1 MASTDLQTSTSP
13 ELLRKHL
20 YNSLDR
26 AEALSPASP
35 CYAKAFEQSEVATF
49 EPLKDCHKHTDA
61 PEKEHLL
68 HSSITILKAM
78 PGSDC
83 AAAAIPQ
90 LPGVFQPQG
99 AVEGV
104 EELLGGSNLPLPQPI
119 GLPDEVEL
127 QEKGQ
132 LAEYFGV
139 DWRPERCFL
148 LLITMVV
155 EAKKDQLHAA

>member
-1 MASTDLQTSTSP
+1 MASTDLQTSSSP
-13 ELLRKHL
+13 ELRHKHL
-20 YNSLDR
+20 HNSIDR

-49 EPLKDCHKHTDA
+49 EPLKDCHKHPDA
-61 PEKEHLL
+61 PEREHLL
-68 HSSITILKAM
+68 RSSVSILEAM

-83 AAAAIPQ
+83 ATATIPQ

-99 AVEGV
+99 ATEGV
-104 EELLGGSNLPLPQPI
+104 EQLLEGSNLPLPQPI
-119 GLPDEVEL
+119 GLPGEVEL

-139 DWRPERCFL
+139 DWRPERC
-148 LLITMVV
+148 
-155 EAKKDQLHAA
+155 